1 MSQAGS
7 GAGLVRALGPFDAT
21 MIVMGSII
29 GAGVFQAPSR
39 IALEVPSLA
48 GIVFLWVLGGVI
60 ALCGALVFAELGG
73 MLPRAGGEYVFLR
86 EGFGRFV
93 AFLFGWILIT
103 AIVSP
108 AIAYVAGVFVDHLQ
122 ALLRLALPA
131 LSFEAGLR
139 PWIATLLILGL
150 TGLNMRGVKLG
161 ARVQNASMLAKIAGM
176 LLIVALGAA
185 VAMGR
190 EPRAAPVAAAPGAEL
205 SPAGFG
211 AALLGGVFAYGGWQ
225 NVAAVA
231 GEIRRPERALPLA
244 ILVGTA
250 LVVALYVAL
259 NASLIAILGV
269 GGVAASPTP
278 VASAAGAVMAGGE
291 QVVAALVML
300 STFAITQVLL
310 MVAPRIYYAM
320 ARDGV
325 FFASAGWVHPRW
337 RTPAVAIALQ
347 GLFSVAYVWRR
358 AAFDAEA
365 LDSLLDATV
374 IADWTFFALCG
385 VALFVLRRRLP
396 DAPRPYRAFGYPWLP
411 GLFVLCSVGIVVNS
425 IFNADRSAALGYVVL
440 LGAGVLLYAL
450 WSRGAQRA
458 S

>member
-1 MSQAGS
+1 MSREGS
-7 GAGLVRALGPFDAT
+7 GAGLVRALGPFDAM

-39 IALEVPSLA
+39 IALEVPSLG
-48 GIVFLWVLGGVI
+48 GILFLWGLGGVI

-122 ALLRLALPA
+122 ALLRRALPA
-131 LSFEAGLR
+131 LAFGDGPR
-139 PWIATLLILGL
+139 PWIATLLILAL
-150 TGLNMRGVKLG
+150 TGLNVRGVKLG
-161 ARVQNASMLAKIAGM
+161 ARIQNASMIAKIAGM
-176 LLIVALGAA
+176 VLIVALGAA
-185 VAMGR
+185 VASGL
-190 EPRAAPVAAAPGAEL
+190 EPRVEPVAAPSREL
-205 SPAGFG
+205 SLSGFG
-211 AALLGGVFAYGGWQ
+211 AALLGVVFAYGGWQ

-244 ILVGTA
+244 ILAGTA

-278 VASAAGAVMAGGE
+278 VASAAGAVMPGGE

-310 MVAPRIYYAM
+310 MVTPRIYYAM

-337 RTPAVAIALQ
+337 RTPAVAILFQ
-347 GLFSVAYVWRR
+347 GLCSVAYVWRR
-358 AAFDAEA
+358 AAFDTAA

-385 VALFVLRRRLP
+385 LALFVLRRRRP
-396 DAPRPYRAFGYPWLP
+396 EAPRPYRAFGYPWLP
-411 GLFVLCSVGIVVNS
+411 GLFVLCSIGIVVNS
-425 IFNADRSAALGYVVL
+425 LFNADRAAALGYAVL
-440 LGAGVLLYAL
+440 LGAGVCLYAL
-450 WSRGAQRA
+450 WSRGARPA
-458 S
+458 P